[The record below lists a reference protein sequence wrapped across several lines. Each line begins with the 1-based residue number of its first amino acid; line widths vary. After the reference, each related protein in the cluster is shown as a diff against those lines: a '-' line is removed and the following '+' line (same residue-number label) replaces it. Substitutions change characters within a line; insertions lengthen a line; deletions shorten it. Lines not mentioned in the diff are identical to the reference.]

1 MKKIKGFTLIELLIV
16 IAIIGI
22 LASII
27 LVSLNSAR
35 QRARMAEFK
44 SVAASLHAALVVEC
58 DKTTNAPA
66 AMCTAADT
74 AQNTVNSVVTACA
87 CSAGEVSGGV
97 INSDNTLTGGNCT
110 ATMGNTGVTFGAGC

>member
-1 MKKIKGFTLIELLIV
+1 LLIV

-44 SVAASLHAALVVEC
+44 STVASWQAAMIVEC
-58 DKTTNAPA
+58 DKTTPAPGSVTWPA
-66 AMCTAADT
+66 A
-74 AQNTVNSVVTACA
+74 NTSGSITTPATCGSGQVT
-87 CSAGEVSGGV
+87 GGV
-97 INSDNTLTGGNCT
+97 ATASAAAGGNCT
-110 ATMGNTGVTFGAGC
+110 GTLGATGTTFAGTNC